1 MTEVH
6 PYERACRNTQ
16 HSGCTCMHPVG
27 GKWCGLPRNDPV
39 HADQPTEAPSAAGRE
54 PISHAE
60 FARFVTEATEQRE
73 RAERAERERDAARF
87 AIDQGMPERI
97 AMHQVVQRMRGEL
110 FDIARMVGAQ
120 EDETTLRAVQDMMT
134 ERDDARADVEAVRAH
149 WQRELSTAT
158 DVIAE
163 TGAMLNDARAALL
176 AVGELVG
183 AQDDET
189 TLQAVQDMMTERQH
203 YVRECNRMVG
213 DLASTQARADGYELF
228 VKELIGHLVVVTDFG
243 SAGGGWAD
251 WACLCCH
258 ATRFG
263 AADAQPQIVHEPDCI
278 LAADP
283 EARAHELMAREEG

>member
-1 MTEVH
+1 MCDH
-6 PYERACRNTQ
+6 CGER
-16 HSGCTCMHPVG
+16 
-27 GKWCGLPRNDPV
+27 PRRATP
-39 HADQPTEAPSAAGRE
+39 DQSTEAPSAAGRE

-120 EDETTLRAVQDMMT
+120 EDETTLR
-134 ERDDARADVEAVRAH
+134 
-149 WQRELSTAT
+149 
-158 DVIAE
+158 
-163 TGAMLNDARAALL
+163 
-176 AVGELVG
+176 
-183 AQDDET
+183 
-189 TLQAVQDMMTERQH
+189 AVQDMMTERQH